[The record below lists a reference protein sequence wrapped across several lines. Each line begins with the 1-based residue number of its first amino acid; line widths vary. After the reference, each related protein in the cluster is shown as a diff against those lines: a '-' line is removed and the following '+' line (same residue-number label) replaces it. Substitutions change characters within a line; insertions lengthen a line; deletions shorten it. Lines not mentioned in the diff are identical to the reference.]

1 MLTHIWPSPSSDSDP
16 LNPQFAEFFTHP
28 WMRICF
34 LSSLQ
39 VHTIVLLSLSLKSLH
54 ATPYTNCRGRSIKHG
69 RAAEIVTDIQ
79 EVRLIRLG
87 LGREAHVPGRR
98 PERARGRGR
107 SHGFKGAEALP
118 QRWLRWAAA
127 AAAAAAAAPAQRRQR
142 PGLPYSAC
150 GPSPGPAFAQGS
162 WLHLLRNF
170 QEGGSIRAKI

>member
-39 VHTIVLLSLSLKSLH
+39 VHTIVLLSLSLTQVVARHTIHKLQ
-54 ATPYTNCRGRSIKHG
+54 REEHG